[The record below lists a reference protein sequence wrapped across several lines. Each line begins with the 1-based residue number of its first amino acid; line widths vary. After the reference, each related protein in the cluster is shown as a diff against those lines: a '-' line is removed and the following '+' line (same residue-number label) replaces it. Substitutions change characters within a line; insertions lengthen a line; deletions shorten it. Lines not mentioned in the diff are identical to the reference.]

1 MSGPARDTRPRSAAR
16 IFAIPLLLAAMSG
29 FGLVAALLV
38 DGPLD
43 MLWTLAVAAPILAAA
58 WVMRRRG
65 G

>member
-1 MSGPARDTRPRSAAR
+1 MSAPTRDTRPRPAAR
-16 IFAIPLLLAAMSG
+16 IFAIPLLLAVVSG

-58 WVMRRRG
+58 WATRRRG